1 MRINDDAAGRHEFR
15 PAKMLAAFMLA
26 LQLVAPRA
34 HAQTATEAARPN
46 DAKASSEI
54 DQTIF
59 LTNLTQRN
67 DLNDVQTDLRN
78 MLPRARIYLVSSQ
91 NAISIHGTPDD
102 IQLAQKLVAE
112 LDLPRKIY
120 RLTYTITDMDS
131 GKGTGAQTFALI
143 AASSERTTF
152 KHGSKV
158 PIVTGSFDTGS
169 SAANTQV
176 QYLDVGLAIEFTV
189 EARAGGVD
197 LKSKVE
203 QSTLAEDKSGVGP
216 QDPVVRQSVL
226 EGSTALTLGKPL
238 VLGALDI
245 PGTTRKQ
252 EISVVS
258 ELVK

>member
-1 MRINDDAAGRHEFR
+1 MRFNNDAAGRHVVR

-26 LQLVAPRA
+26 LLLVARGA

-46 DAKASSEI
+46 DAKSSTEI
-54 DQTIF
+54 EQTIF
-59 LTNLTQRN
+59 LTNLTQKN

-78 MLPRARIYLVSSQ
+78 MLPQARIYCVASQ

-112 LDLPRKIY
+112 FDRPRKIY
-120 RLTYTITDMDS
+120 RLTYTIIDMDS
-131 GKGTGAQTFALI
+131 GKRTGAQTFALI
-143 AASSERTTF
+143 AASSERTIF
-152 KHGSKV
+152 KQGSKV
-158 PIVTGSFDTGS
+158 PIVTGSFETGS

-176 QYLDVGLAIEFTV
+176 QYQDVGLAINFTV
-189 EARAGGVD
+189 EGRADGVA
-197 LKSKVE
+197 LQSKVE

-216 QDPVVRQSVL
+216 QDPVLRQSVL

-238 VLGALDI
+238 VLGSLDI